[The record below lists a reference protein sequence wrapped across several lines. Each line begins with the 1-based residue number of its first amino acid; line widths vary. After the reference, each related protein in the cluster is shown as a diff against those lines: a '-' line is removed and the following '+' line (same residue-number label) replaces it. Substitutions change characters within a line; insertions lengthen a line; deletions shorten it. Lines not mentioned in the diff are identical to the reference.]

1 MHLHIENNSRASPL
15 AHVHEPQV
23 EAARRRHPDVCE
35 RVRVS
40 IGWDGATLDT
50 DLPTADFMIASRPP
64 RENLPA
70 RAPRLKWIQTTG
82 AGIDHL
88 LPLDWLPREVTL
100 TNNSGPHGPKCE
112 DFCMMALLALGTRLP
127 QFTHQQQKR
136 VWASAFTPV
145 VAGKTCLVI
154 GFGDIGQA
162 AGRAAKR
169 LGLKVVAVTRSG
181 TGSGPC
187 DAMLPVSQLDQALP
201 AADFVVVAAPLTP
214 DTRDLLN
221 RARLAKLRSTAGV
234 INVARAPLVDYAALA
249 EMLEHDRLSGAILD
263 VQDPEPLPPESPLW
277 STKNTII
284 TPHVSSDAPDYVAT
298 LLDAW
303 FENFRRLLAG
313 EPLRNVV
320 DRARSY

>member
-1 MHLHIENNSRASPL
+1 MHLHIENSSRGSPL
-15 AHVHEPQV
+15 AHVHEPQF
-23 EAARRRHPDVCE
+23 EQARARHPDVAQ
-35 RVRVS
+35 RVRVT
-40 IGWDGATLDT
+40 IGWDGSTLDAV
-50 DLPTADFMIASRPP
+50 LATADFMIASRPP

-88 LPLDWLPREVTL
+88 LPLDWLPRAVTL

-112 DFCMMALLALGTRLP
+112 DFCLMALLALGTRLP

-145 VAGKTCLVI
+145 IAGKQCLVV

-169 LGLKVVAVTRSG
+169 LGLEVVAVTRSG
-181 TGSGPC
+181 TGGGPC
-187 DAMLPVSQLDQALP
+187 DSMLPVSRLDDALP
-201 AADFVVVAAPLTP
+201 SADFVVVAAPLTP
-214 DTRDLLN
+214 ETRGLLS
-221 RARLAKLRSTAGV
+221 RARLAKLRSSAGLV
-234 INVARAPLVDYAALA
+234 NVARAPLVDYDALV

-263 VQDPEPLPPESPLW
+263 VHEPEPLPAESPLW
-277 STKNTII
+277 GAKNLIV

-303 FENFRRLLAG
+303 FANFRRMLAG
-313 EPLRNVV
+313 EPLANVV
-320 DRARSY
+320 DRARCY